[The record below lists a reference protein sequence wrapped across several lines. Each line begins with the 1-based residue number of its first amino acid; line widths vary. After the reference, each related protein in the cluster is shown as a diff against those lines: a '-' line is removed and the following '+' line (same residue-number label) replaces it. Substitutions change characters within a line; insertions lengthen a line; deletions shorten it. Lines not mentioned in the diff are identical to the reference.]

1 MSEVKMKMMDGNEA
15 AASVAHRMNE
25 VCVIYPITPSSP
37 MGEWADAWSAANQ
50 KNLWGVVPEVQ
61 EMQSEAGAA
70 GACHGSLQAGSLT
83 TTFTA
88 SQGLLLMI
96 PNMYKIAGE
105 LSPFVMHVAARSL
118 AYHALSIFG
127 DHSDVMSC
135 RQTGFAMLCS
145 NSVQEVHDF
154 AAIAQTSTLRARVPF
169 MHFFDGFRTSHE
181 IKKIKVLSDDDL
193 RAMLEGIDVNFNAK
207 HALRP
212 EAPVIRGTAQNPDVF
227 FQGREAANK
236 YYDAV
241 EGIVQEEMDK
251 FAKISGRQYH
261 VVDYVG
267 PKDAE
272 QVIVIMGS
280 GAETVEETINY
291 LNNNGYKVG
300 LVKVHLYRPFPTKS
314 FLKALPASVKTVNV
328 LDRTKESGS
337 IGEPLYLD
345 VVATLTQAFA
355 NGEIASMPKIVGGRY
370 GLSSKEFTPGM
381 VKAVYD
387 NGAAAKPLNG
397 FSVGIEDD
405 VTHKSLPFSDDID
418 TEGKD
423 VVRAVFFGL
432 GADGTVGANKN
443 SIKIIAE
450 DAGKYG
456 QGYFVY
462 DSRKS
467 GSMTTSHLRFS
478 DNPIKAAYLINKA
491 DFVACHQFPFM
502 SKVDILKIAKPGA
515 TFLLNAPYEGQEV
528 WKHLPRE
535 VQQQIID
542 KKINFYSINAVD
554 VARKTGMGQRI
565 NTIMQ
570 TCFFAISNILPKDE
584 AIAQIKNAIKKTYS
598 KKGDAIVQKN
608 FAAVDA
614 TLEHLT
620 KIEVPASADSQLKM
634 LPPVPADAPEFVKKL
649 TAELIADRGNE
660 LPVSAFEEVVD
671 GTWPTATTQ
680 YEKRCIATEIPV
692 WDPATCLQCGKCS
705 IVCPHGVIRMKVA
718 TEEELKNAPKGFK
731 SAPYK
736 GKEFAGKN
744 FIWQMSP
751 EDCTGCGI
759 CVSACPAKNKA
770 DPTKK
775 AINMDHIESH
785 LDEQKECWKFFETLP
800 YVKRTEVAKNLPKT
814 TQMIQP
820 LFEFSGACAG
830 CGETPYIKL
839 LTQLFGD
846 RMVVAN
852 ATGCSS
858 IYSGNLP
865 TTPYAKDEKGHGPAW
880 ANSLFEDNAE
890 FGLGMRFSIDQQ
902 KSIAESLLNNLKD
915 KIGAELVEKIQNNPQ
930 SNDAEI
936 DAQRDNVAA
945 LRAKLATIND
955 AEAKHLDKVADYLI
969 KKSVWIIGGDG
980 WAYDIGFGGLDHAI
994 ASGKNINILVI
1005 DTGVYSNTGG
1015 QQSKATPMGASAKFA
1030 TAGKELPKKDL
1041 AMIAMSYGNVYVAQ
1055 VSMGANDAQVIKAMN
1070 EAEAFDGPSIIIAYS
1085 HCIAQGFNLADGLDH
1100 QKMAVET
1107 GSWPLYRYNPDNI
1120 KAGKAP
1126 LVLDSKAPS
1135 RPLSDYMSNEVRFQ
1149 IVNKTNPERY
1159 ETLLQKSEENLKGKR
1174 ELLEHM
1180 AEFKIEEAGE

>member
-1 MSEVKMKMMDGNEA
+1 MMDGNEA

-37 MGEWADAWSAANQ
+37 MGEWADAWSAAKQ
-50 KNLWGVVPEVQ
+50 KNLWGVVPDVQ

-127 DHSDVMSC
+127 DHTDVMSC

-145 NSVQEVHDF
+145 NSVQEAHDM
-154 AAIAQTSTLRARVPF
+154 AAIAQTSTLRSRVPF

-181 IKKIKVLSDDDL
+181 IKKIKLLSDDDL
-193 RAMLEGIDVNFNAK
+193 RAMLEGVDYQFNAK

-212 EAPVIRGTAQNPDVF
+212 ESPVIRGTAQNPDVF
-227 FQGREAANK
+227 FQGREASNK

-241 EGIVQEEMDK
+241 PGIVQEEMDK

-261 VVDYVG
+261 IVEYYG
-267 PKDAE
+267 AADAE

-280 GAETVEETINY
+280 GAETVQETIDY
-291 LNNNGYKVG
+291 LNAQGQKLGV
-300 LVKVHLYRPFPTKS
+300 LKVHLYRPFPAKA
-314 FLKALPASVKTVNV
+314 FVAALPKSAKVVSV
-328 LDRTKESGS
+328 LDRTKESGAT
-337 IGEPLYLD
+337 GEPLYLD
-345 VVATLTQAFA
+345 VVATLAQAA
-355 NGEIASMPKIVGGRY
+355 AAGEISMPKILGGRY

-381 VKAVYD
+381 VKAVFD
-387 NGAAAKPLNG
+387 NAVSANPVNG
-397 FSVGIEDD
+397 FSVGVNDD
-405 VTHKSLPFSDDID
+405 VTHKSLAYDDSID

-478 DNPIKAAYLINKA
+478 DNPIKSAYLINKA
-491 DFVACHQFPFM
+491 DFVACHQFQFM
-502 SKVDILKIAKPGA
+502 NKVDILGIAKPGA
-515 TFLLNAPYEGQEV
+515 TFLLNAPYDANEV
-528 WKHLPRE
+528 WNHLTYE
-535 VQQQIID
+535 VQKQIID
-542 KKINFYSINAVD
+542 KKLKFYTINAVE
-554 VARKTGMGQRI
+554 VARETGMGQRI

-570 TCFFAISNILPKDE
+570 ACFFAISNILPRE
-584 AIAQIKNAIKKTYS
+584 QAIAEIKNAIKKTYS

-614 TLEHLT
+614 SLAHMH
-620 KIEVPASADSQLKM
+620 EVVIPAEPTSALHTA
-634 LPPVPADAPEFVKKL
+634 LPVPGDAPEFIQKV
-649 TAELIADRGNE
+649 TGEIIAGRGE
-660 LPVSAFEEVVD
+660 QLPVSAFADVVD
-671 GTWPTATTQ
+671 GTWPTGTTQ

-692 WDPATCLQCGKCS
+692 WDPETCIQCGKCS

-718 TEEELKNAPKGFK
+718 SDEELANAPASLKR
-731 SAPYK
+731 ADYK
-736 GKEFAGKN
+736 GKEFAGKK
-744 FIWQMSP
+744 FILQISA

-759 CVSACPAKNKA
+759 CTSACPAKNKA
-770 DPTKK
+770 DPEKK
-775 AINMDHIESH
+775 AINMDHIENH
-785 LDEQKECWKFFETLP
+785 IEAEVANWKFFETLP
-800 YVKRTEVAKNLPKT
+800 YVKRTDIAKNLPKT

-830 CGETPYIKL
+830 CGETPYVKL

-865 TTPYAKDEKGHGPAW
+865 TTPYTKDEKGHGPAW

-902 KSIAESLLNNLKD
+902 TATAKALLEGLKSELGDIAE
-915 KIGAELVEKIQNNPQ
+915 KIMSNPQ
-930 SNDAEI
+930 KTDAEI
-936 DAQRDNVAA
+936 DAQRENVKA
-945 LRAKLATIND
+945 LRAKLAGMNSK
-955 AEAKHLDKVADYLI
+955 EAKELDNLADYLI
-969 KKSVWIIGGDG
+969 KKSVWILGGDG

-994 ASGKNINILVI
+994 ASGKNVNILVM

-1030 TAGKELPKKDL
+1030 TAGKALPKKDL

-1055 VSMGANDAQVIKAMN
+1055 VSMGANDMQVIKAMN

-1085 HCIAQGFNLADGLDH
+1085 HCIAQGFNLIDGLTH
-1100 QKMAVET
+1100 QKEAVDT
-1107 GSWPLYRYNPDNI
+1107 GSWPLYRYNPDNV
-1120 KAGKAP
+1120 KEGKAP
-1126 LVLDSKAPS
+1126 LMLDSKAPS
-1135 RPLSDYMSNEVRFQ
+1135 KPLSDYMSSETRFQ
-1149 IVNKTNPERY
+1149 VVKKANPERY
-1159 ETLLQKSEENLKGKR
+1159 ETLLNKAQENVNEKR
-1174 ELLEHM
+1174 SLLEHM
-1180 AEFKIEEAGE
+1180 SQYV

>member
-1 MSEVKMKMMDGNEA
+1 MSDVKMKMMDGNEA

-37 MGEWADAWSAANQ
+37 MGEWADAWSAAKQ

-70 GACHGSLQAGSLT
+70 GACHGSIQAGALT

-127 DHSDVMSC
+127 DHTDVMSC

-145 NSVQEVHDF
+145 NSVQEAHDF
-154 AAIAQTSTLRARVPF
+154 AAIAQTSTLRSRVPF

-181 IKKIKVLSDDDL
+181 IKKIKLLSDDDL
-193 RAMLEGIDVNFNAK
+193 RAMLEGVNYRFNAE

-227 FQGREAANK
+227 FQGREACNPFYNK
-236 YYDAV
+236 V

-251 FAKISGRQYH
+251 FAKISGRKYN

-267 PKDAE
+267 AADAE

-291 LNNNGYKVG
+291 LNANGGKYG
-300 LVKVHLYRPFPTKS
+300 LVKVRLYRPFPTKS
-314 FLKALPASVKTVNV
+314 FLKALPKSVKVVNV

-355 NGEIASMPKIVGGRY
+355 NNEIVSMPRIYGGRY

-397 FSVGIEDD
+397 FSVGITDD
-405 VTHKSLPFSDDID
+405 VSKTSLPFDDSID
-418 TEGKD
+418 TEPKD

-515 TFLLNAPYEGQEV
+515 TFLLNAPYKAEEV
-528 WKHLPRE
+528 WDHLPIE
-535 VQQQIID
+535 VQEEIIS
-542 KKINFYSINAVD
+542 KKLNFYTINAVE
-554 VARKTGMGQRI
+554 VARETGMGQRI
-565 NTIMQ
+565 NTVMQ

-608 FAAVDA
+608 FQAVDA
-614 TLEHLT
+614 SLEHLHKVEYPSSVT
-620 KIEVPASADSQLKM
+620 SKFHRQL
-634 LPPVPADAPEFVKKL
+634 PVPADAPEFVRKV
-649 TAELIADRGNE
+649 TGEIIADRGNE
-660 LPVSAFEEVVD
+660 LPVSAFEPVVD
-671 GTWPTATTQ
+671 GTWPTGTTK

-692 WDPATCLQCGKCS
+692 WDPNTCIQCGKCS
-705 IVCPHGVIRMKVA
+705 LVCPHGVIRMKVA
-718 TEEELKNAPKGFK
+718 DEAELKNAPQGFK

-736 GKEFAGKN
+736 GKEFAGKQ

-770 DPTKK
+770 DPTRK
-775 AINMDHIESH
+775 AINMDHIENH
-785 LDEQKECWKFFETLP
+785 LEEQKACWKFFETLP

-865 TTPYAKDEKGHGPAW
+865 TTPYTKDEKGHGPAW

-902 KSIAESLLNNLKD
+902 TKFAHTLLEGLKD
-915 KIGAELVEKIQNNPQ
+915 KVGELADKILSNPQ
-930 SNDAEI
+930 STDVEI
-936 DAQRDNVAA
+936 DDQRANVKA
-945 LRAKLATIND
+945 LRDKLAGIGTE
-955 AEAKHLDKVADYLI
+955 EAKSLSKLADYLI
-969 KKSVWIIGGDG
+969 KKSVWILGGDG

-994 ASGKNINILVI
+994 ASGKNINILVM

-1030 TAGKELPKKDL
+1030 TAGKALPKKDL
-1041 AMIAMSYGNVYVAQ
+1041 GMIAMSYGNVYVAQ
-1055 VSMGANDAQVIKAMN
+1055 VAFGANDTQLIKALN
-1070 EAEAFDGPSIIIAYS
+1070 EAEAYDGPSIVIAYS
-1085 HCIAQGFNLADGLDH
+1085 HCIAQGFNLADGLEH
-1100 QKMAVET
+1100 QKSAVDT
-1107 GSWPLYRYNPDNI
+1107 GSWPLYRYNPENI
-1120 KAGKAP
+1120 AQGKAP
-1126 LVLDSKAPS
+1126 LTLDSKAPS
-1135 RPLSDYMSNEVRFQ
+1135 KPLSDYMSNETRFQ
-1149 IVNKTNPERY
+1149 VVNKMNPERY
-1159 ETLLQKSEENLKGKR
+1159 ETLLNKAQENVKEKR
-1174 ELLEHM
+1174 SLYEHM
-1180 AEFKIEEAGE
+1180 AEFAIKEGAE

>member
-37 MGEWADAWSAANQ
+37 MGEWADAWSAAKQ
-50 KNLWGVVPEVQ
+50 KNLWGIVPEVQ

-70 GACHGSLQAGSLT
+70 GACHGSVQAGALT

-127 DHSDVMSC
+127 DHTDVMSC

-145 NSVQEVHDF
+145 NSVQEAHDM
-154 AAIAQTSTLRARVPF
+154 AAIAQTSTLRSRVPF

-193 RAMLEGIDVNFNAK
+193 KAMLEGVDYSFNAK

-227 FQGREAANK
+227 FQGREACNPF
-236 YYDAV
+236 YDKV
-241 EGIVQEEMDK
+241 EGIVAEEMDK

-261 VVDYVG
+261 IVDYTG
-267 PKDAE
+267 AEDAE

-291 LNNNGYKVG
+291 LNAQGAKLGV
-300 LVKVHLYRPFPTKS
+300 LKVHLYRPFPEKS
-314 FLKALPASVKTVNV
+314 FLKALPKSVKVVSV

-355 NGEIASMPKIVGGRY
+355 NGAIAQMPKVVGGRY

-381 VKAVYD
+381 VKAVFD
-387 NGAAAKPLNG
+387 NGFAAKPING
-397 FSVGIEDD
+397 FAVGITDD
-405 VTHKSLPFSDDID
+405 VTHKSLAFDDSID
-418 TEGKD
+418 TEPKD
-423 VVRAVFFGL
+423 VVRAVFYGL

-478 DNPIKAAYLINKA
+478 DNPIKSAYLINKA

-502 SKVDILKIAKPGA
+502 NKVDILKIAKPGA
-515 TFLLNAPYEGQEV
+515 TFLLNAPYAASEV
-528 WKHLPRE
+528 WNHLPRE
-535 VQQQIID
+535 VQQEIID
-542 KKINFYSINAVD
+542 KKLNFYTINAVE
-554 VARKTGMGQRI
+554 VARETGMGQRI

-570 TCFFAISNILPKDE
+570 ACFFAISNILPKDE

-614 TLEHLT
+614 SLAHLH
-620 KIEVPASADSQLKM
+620 KVEYPATVTSTFNRQA
-634 LPPVPADAPEFVKKL
+634 PVPANAP
-649 TAELIADRGNE
+649 ELIADRGDQ
-660 LPVSAFEEVVD
+660 LPVSAFAEVVD
-671 GTWPTATTQ
+671 GTWPTGTTQ

-692 WDPATCLQCGKCS
+692 WDPATCIQCGKCS
-705 IVCPHGVIRMKVA
+705 LVCPHGVIRMKVA
-718 TEEELKNAPKGFK
+718 SEEELKNAPAGFK

-736 GKEFAGKN
+736 GKEFAGKQ
-744 FIWQMSP
+744 FILQISP
-751 EDCTGCGI
+751 EDCTGCGL
-759 CVSACPAKNKA
+759 CVSACPAKNKE
-770 DPTKK
+770 DPAKK
-775 AINMDHIESH
+775 AINMDHIENH
-785 LDEQKECWKFFETLP
+785 LEQQVANWKFFETLP

-820 LFEFSGACAG
+820 LFEFSGACGG
-830 CGETPYIKL
+830 CGETPYVKL

-902 KSIAESLLNNLKD
+902 TAFAKKLLEELKD
-915 KIGAELVEKIQNNPQ
+915 QIGAELVEKILSNPQ
-930 SNDAEI
+930 ATDVEI
-936 DAQRDNVAA
+936 DDQRANVKALRDRLAA
-945 LRAKLATIND
+945 LD
-955 AEAKHLDKVADYLI
+955 SAEAKHLNELADYLI
-969 KKSVWIIGGDG
+969 KKSVWILGGDG

-994 ASGKNINILVI
+994 ASGKNINIMVM

-1030 TAGKELPKKDL
+1030 TAGKALPKKDL
-1041 AMIAMSYGNVYVAQ
+1041 GMIAMSYGNVYVAQ
-1055 VSMGANDAQVIKAMN
+1055 ISVGANDMQTIKALN
-1070 EAEAFDGPSIIIAYS
+1070 EAEAFDGPSLIIAYS
-1085 HCIAQGFNLADGLDH
+1085 HCIAQGFNLADGLEH
-1100 QKMAVET
+1100 QKNAVET
-1107 GSWPLYRYNPDNI
+1107 GSWPLYRYNPENI
-1120 KAGKAP
+1120 REGKAP
-1126 LVLDSKAPS
+1126 LMLDSKAPTK
-1135 RPLSDYMSNEVRFQ
+1135 PLSDYMSNETRFQ
-1149 IVNKTNPERY
+1149 VVNKMNPERY
-1159 ETLLQKSEENLKGKR
+1159 ETLLNKAQENVKEKR
-1174 ELLEHM
+1174 SLLEHM
-1180 AEFKIEEAGE
+1180 AEYKVEENDPSAAE

>member
-1 MSEVKMKMMDGNEA
+1 MSDVKMKMMDGNEA

-37 MGEWADAWSAANQ
+37 MGEWADAWSAAKQ
-50 KNLWGVVPEVQ
+50 KNIWGVIPEVQ

-70 GACHGSLQAGSLT
+70 GACHGSIQAGALT

-127 DHSDVMSC
+127 DHTDVMSC

-145 NSVQEVHDF
+145 NSVQEAHDM
-154 AAIAQTSTLRARVPF
+154 AAIAQTSTLRSRVPF

-181 IKKIKVLSDDDL
+181 IKKIKLLSDDDL
-193 RAMLEGIDVNFNAK
+193 KAMLEGVNYSFNAE

-227 FQGREAANK
+227 FQGREASNPFYNK
-236 YYDAV
+236 V

-261 VVDYVG
+261 VVDYFG
-267 PKDAE
+267 AADAE

-280 GAETVEETINY
+280 GAETVEEAITY
-291 LNNNGYKVG
+291 LNANGAKLGVM
-300 LVKVHLYRPFPTKS
+300 KVHLYRPFPEKS
-314 FLKALPASVKTVNV
+314 FLKALPKTVKTVSV

-337 IGEPLYLD
+337 TGEPLYLD

-355 NGEIASMPKIVGGRY
+355 RGDIASMPKIVGGRY

-381 VKAVYD
+381 VKAVFD
-387 NGAAAKPLNG
+387 NGSAAKSING
-397 FSVGIEDD
+397 FSVGITDD
-405 VTHKSLPFSDDID
+405 VNKTSLPFDDSID
-418 TEGKD
+418 TEPKD
-423 VVRAVFFGL
+423 VVRAVFYGL

-478 DNPIKAAYLINKA
+478 DNPIKSAYLINKA

-502 SKVDILKIAKPGA
+502 NKVDILKIAKPGA
-515 TFLLNAPYEGQEV
+515 TFLLNAPYKAEEV
-528 WKHLPRE
+528 WDHLPIE
-535 VQQQIID
+535 VQEEIIA
-542 KKINFYSINAVD
+542 KKLNFYTINAVE
-554 VARKTGMGQRI
+554 VARETGMGQRI
-565 NTIMQ
+565 NTVMQ

-584 AIAQIKNAIKKTYS
+584 AITQIKNAIKKTYS

-608 FAAVDA
+608 FQAVDA
-614 TLEHLT
+614 SLEHLH
-620 KIEVPASADSQLKM
+620 KVEYPSAVTSKFHR
-634 LPPVPADAPEFVKKL
+634 LPPVPENAPEFVKKL
-649 TAELIADRGNE
+649 TGEIIADRGNE
-660 LPVSAFEEVVD
+660 LPVSAFEQVVD
-671 GTWPTATTQ
+671 GTWPTGTTQ

-692 WDPATCLQCGKCS
+692 WDPATCIQCGKCS
-705 IVCPHGVIRMKVA
+705 LVCPHGVIRMKVA
-718 TEEELKNAPKGFK
+718 SEEELKNAPATLK
-731 SAPYK
+731 SADYK
-736 GKEFAGKN
+736 GKEFAGKK
-744 FIWQMSP
+744 FILQISP

-759 CVSACPAKNKA
+759 CTSACPAKNKEN
-770 DPTKK
+770 PERK
-775 AINMDHIESH
+775 AINMDHIENH
-785 LDEQKECWKFFETLP
+785 LDAEKANWKFFETLP
-800 YVKRTEVAKNLPKT
+800 YVKRTEVSKTLPKT

-830 CGETPYIKL
+830 CGETPYVKL

-902 KSIAESLLNNLKD
+902 TAFAKSLLEGLKD
-915 KIGAELVEKIQNNPQ
+915 KVGSVADAIMSNPQ
-930 SNDAEI
+930 TTDVEI
-936 DAQRDNVAA
+936 DNQRANVKA
-945 LRAKLATIND
+945 LREKLASINTP
-955 AEAKHLDKVADYLI
+955 EAKHLDKLADYLI
-969 KKSVWIIGGDG
+969 KKSVWILGGDG

-994 ASGKNINILVI
+994 ASGKNINILVM

-1030 TAGKELPKKDL
+1030 TAGKALPKKDL
-1041 AMIAMSYGNVYVAQ
+1041 GMIAMSYGNVYVAQ
-1055 VSMGANDAQVIKAMN
+1055 VAFGANDSQVIKAMN
-1070 EAEAFDGPSIIIAYS
+1070 EAEAYDGPSIIIAYS
-1085 HCIAQGFNLADGLDH
+1085 HCIAQGFNLADGLSH
-1100 QKMAVET
+1100 QKDAVES
-1107 GSWPLYRYNPDNI
+1107 GSWPLYRYNPENI
-1120 KAGKAP
+1120 AQGKAP
-1126 LVLDSKAPS
+1126 LMLDSKAPS
-1135 RPLSDYMSNEVRFQ
+1135 KPLADYMANETRFQ
-1149 IVNKTNPERY
+1149 VVNKANPERY
-1159 ETLLQKSEENLKGKR
+1159 ETLLNKAQENVNEKR
-1174 ELLEHM
+1174 SLLEHM
-1180 AEFKIEEAGE
+1180 SEFKVAE

>member
-1 MSEVKMKMMDGNEA
+1 MSDVKMKMMDGNEA

-37 MGEWADAWSAANQ
+37 MGEWADAWSAAKQ
-50 KNLWGVVPEVQ
+50 KNLWGVVPDVQ

-127 DHSDVMSC
+127 DHTDVMSC

-145 NSVQEVHDF
+145 NSVQEAHDM
-154 AAIAQTSTLRARVPF
+154 AAIAQTSTLRSRVPF

-181 IKKIKVLSDDDL
+181 IKKIKLLSDDDL
-193 RAMLEGIDVNFNAK
+193 RAMLEGVDYQFNAK

-212 EAPVIRGTAQNPDVF
+212 ESPVIRGTAQNPDVF
-227 FQGREAANK
+227 FQGREASNK

-241 EGIVQEEMDK
+241 PGIVQEEMDK

-261 VVDYVG
+261 IVEYYG
-267 PKDAE
+267 AADAE

-280 GAETVEETINY
+280 GAETVQETIDY
-291 LNNNGYKVG
+291 LNAQGQKLGV
-300 LVKVHLYRPFPTKS
+300 LKVHLYRPFPAKS
-314 FLKALPASVKTVNV
+314 FLAALPKSAKVVSV
-328 LDRTKESGS
+328 LDRTKESGAT
-337 IGEPLYLD
+337 GEPLYLD
-345 VVATLTQAFA
+345 VVATLAQAA
-355 NGEIASMPKIVGGRY
+355 AAGEISMPKILGGRY

-381 VKAVYD
+381 VKAVFD
-387 NGAAAKPLNG
+387 NAVSANPVNG
-397 FSVGIEDD
+397 FSVGVNDD
-405 VTHKSLPFSDDID
+405 VTHKSLAYDDSID

-478 DNPIKAAYLINKA
+478 DNPIKSAYLINKA
-491 DFVACHQFPFM
+491 DFVACHQFQFM
-502 SKVDILKIAKPGA
+502 NKVDILGIAKPGA
-515 TFLLNAPYEGQEV
+515 TFLLNAPYDANEV
-528 WKHLPRE
+528 WNHLTYE
-535 VQQQIID
+535 VQKQIID
-542 KKINFYSINAVD
+542 KKLKFYTINAVE
-554 VARKTGMGQRI
+554 VARETGMGQRI

-570 TCFFAISNILPKDE
+570 ACFFAISNILPRE
-584 AIAQIKNAIKKTYS
+584 QAIAEIKNAIKKTYS

-614 TLEHLT
+614 SLAHMH
-620 KIEVPASADSQLKM
+620 EVVIPAEPTSALHTA
-634 LPPVPADAPEFVKKL
+634 LPVPADAPEFIQKV
-649 TAELIADRGNE
+649 TGEIIAGRGE
-660 LPVSAFEEVVD
+660 QLPVSAFADVVD
-671 GTWPTATTQ
+671 GTWPTGTTQ

-692 WDPATCLQCGKCS
+692 WDPETCIQCGKCS

-718 TEEELKNAPKGFK
+718 SDEELANAPASLKR
-731 SAPYK
+731 ADYK
-736 GKEFAGKN
+736 GKEFAGKK
-744 FIWQMSP
+744 FILQISA

-759 CVSACPAKNKA
+759 CTSACPAKNKA
-770 DPTKK
+770 DPEKK
-775 AINMDHIESH
+775 AINMDHIENH
-785 LDEQKECWKFFETLP
+785 IEAEVANWKFFETLP
-800 YVKRTEVAKNLPKT
+800 YVKRTDVAKNLPKT

-830 CGETPYIKL
+830 CGETPYVKL

-865 TTPYAKDEKGHGPAW
+865 TTPYTKDEKGHGPAW

-902 KSIAESLLNNLKD
+902 TATAKALLEGLKS
-915 KIGAELVEKIQNNPQ
+915 ELGDVAEKIMSNPQ
-930 SNDAEI
+930 KTDAEI
-936 DAQRDNVAA
+936 DAQRENVKA
-945 LRAKLATIND
+945 LRAKLAGMNSK
-955 AEAKHLDKVADYLI
+955 EAKELDNLADYLI
-969 KKSVWIIGGDG
+969 KKSVWILGGDG

-994 ASGKNINILVI
+994 ASGKNVNILVM

-1030 TAGKELPKKDL
+1030 TAGKALPKKDL

-1055 VSMGANDAQVIKAMN
+1055 VSMGANDMQVIKAMN

-1085 HCIAQGFNLADGLDH
+1085 HCIAQGFNLIDGLTH
-1100 QKMAVET
+1100 QKEAVDT
-1107 GSWPLYRYNPDNI
+1107 GSWPLYRYNPDNV
-1120 KAGKAP
+1120 KEGKAP
-1126 LVLDSKAPS
+1126 LMLDSKAPS
-1135 RPLSDYMSNEVRFQ
+1135 KPLSDYMSSETRFQ
-1149 IVNKTNPERY
+1149 VVKKANPERY
-1159 ETLLQKSEENLKGKR
+1159 ETLLNKAQENVNEKR
-1174 ELLEHM
+1174 SLLEHM
-1180 AEFKIEEAGE
+1180 SQYV

>member
-1 MSEVKMKMMDGNEA
+1 MSDVKMKMMDGNEA

-37 MGEWADAWSAANQ
+37 MGEWADAWSAAKQ
-50 KNLWGVVPEVQ
+50 KNLWGVVPDVQ

-127 DHSDVMSC
+127 DHTDVMSC

-145 NSVQEVHDF
+145 NSVQEAHDM
-154 AAIAQTSTLRARVPF
+154 AAIAQTSTLRSRVPF

-181 IKKIKVLSDDDL
+181 IKKIKLLSDDDL
-193 RAMLEGIDVNFNAK
+193 RAMLEGVDYQFNAK

-212 EAPVIRGTAQNPDVF
+212 ESPVIRGTAQNPDVF
-227 FQGREAANK
+227 FQGREASNK

-261 VVDYVG
+261 VVDYYG
-267 PKDAE
+267 AADAE

-280 GAETVEETINY
+280 GAETVQETIDY
-291 LNNNGYKVG
+291 LNAQGQKLGV
-300 LVKVHLYRPFPTKS
+300 LKVHLYRPFPAKS
-314 FLKALPASVKTVNV
+314 FLAALPKSAKVVSV
-328 LDRTKESGS
+328 LDRTKESGAT
-337 IGEPLYLD
+337 GEPLYLD
-345 VVATLTQAFA
+345 VVATLAQAA
-355 NGEIASMPKIVGGRY
+355 AAGEIAMPKIVGGRY

-381 VKAVYD
+381 VKAVFD
-387 NGAAAKPLNG
+387 NAVSANPVNG
-397 FSVGIEDD
+397 FSVGVNDD
-405 VTHKSLPFSDDID
+405 VTHKSLAYDDSID

-478 DNPIKAAYLINKA
+478 DNPIKSAYLINKA
-491 DFVACHQFPFM
+491 DFVACHQFQFM
-502 SKVDILKIAKPGA
+502 NKVDILGIAKPGA
-515 TFLLNAPYEGQEV
+515 TFLLNAPYDANEV
-528 WKHLPRE
+528 WNHLTYE
-535 VQQQIID
+535 VQKQIID
-542 KKINFYSINAVD
+542 KKLKFYTINAVE
-554 VARKTGMGQRI
+554 VARETGMGQRI

-570 TCFFAISNILPKDE
+570 ACFFAISNILPRE
-584 AIAQIKNAIKKTYS
+584 QAIAEIKNAIKKTYS

-614 TLEHLT
+614 SLAHMHEVVIPAEPTSTLHT
-620 KIEVPASADSQLKM
+620 AF
-634 LPPVPADAPEFVKKL
+634 PVPADAPEFIQKV
-649 TAELIADRGNE
+649 TGEIIAGRGE
-660 LPVSAFEEVVD
+660 QLPVSAFADVVD
-671 GTWPTATTQ
+671 GTWPTGTTQ

-692 WDPATCLQCGKCS
+692 WDPETCIQCGKCS

-718 TEEELKNAPKGFK
+718 SDEELANAPASLKR
-731 SAPYK
+731 ADYK
-736 GKEFAGKN
+736 GKEFAGKK
-744 FIWQMSP
+744 FILQISA

-759 CVSACPAKNKA
+759 CTSACPAKNKA
-770 DPTKK
+770 DPEKK
-775 AINMDHIESH
+775 AINMDHIENH
-785 LDEQKECWKFFETLP
+785 IEAEVANWKFFETLP

-830 CGETPYIKL
+830 CGETPYVKL

-865 TTPYAKDEKGHGPAW
+865 TTPYCKDEKGHGPAW

-902 KSIAESLLNNLKD
+902 TATAKALLEGLKS
-915 KIGAELVEKIQNNPQ
+915 ELGDVAEKIMANPQ
-930 SNDAEI
+930 KTDAEI
-936 DAQRDNVAA
+936 DAQRENVKA
-945 LRAKLATIND
+945 LRAKLAGMNSK
-955 AEAKHLDKVADYLI
+955 EAKELNELADYLI
-969 KKSVWIIGGDG
+969 KKSVWILGGDG
-980 WAYDIGFGGLDHAI
+980 WAFDIGFGGLDHAI
-994 ASGKNINILVI
+994 ASGKNVNILVM

-1030 TAGKELPKKDL
+1030 TAGKALPKKDL

-1055 VSMGANDAQVIKAMN
+1055 VSMGANDMQVIKAMN

-1085 HCIAQGFNLADGLDH
+1085 HCIAQGFNLIDGLTH
-1100 QKMAVET
+1100 QKEAVDT
-1107 GSWPLYRYNPDNI
+1107 GSWPLYRYNPDNV
-1120 KAGKAP
+1120 KEGKAP
-1126 LVLDSKAPS
+1126 LMLDSKAPS
-1135 RPLSDYMSNEVRFQ
+1135 KPLSDYMSSETRFQ
-1149 IVNKTNPERY
+1149 VVKKANPERY
-1159 ETLLQKSEENLKGKR
+1159 ETLLNKAQENVNEKR
-1174 ELLEHM
+1174 SLLEHM
-1180 AEFKIEEAGE
+1180 SQYV

>member
-1 MSEVKMKMMDGNEA
+1 MSDVKMKMMDGNEA

-37 MGEWADAWSAANQ
+37 MGEWADAWSAAKQ
-50 KNLWGVVPEVQ
+50 KNIWGVIPEVQ

-70 GACHGSLQAGSLT
+70 GACHGSIQAGALT

-127 DHSDVMSC
+127 DHTDVMSC

-145 NSVQEVHDF
+145 NSVQEAHDM
-154 AAIAQTSTLRARVPF
+154 AAIAQTSTLRSRVPF

-181 IKKIKVLSDDDL
+181 IKKIKLLSDDDL
-193 RAMLEGIDVNFNAK
+193 KAMLEGVNYSFNAE

-227 FQGREAANK
+227 FQGREASNPFYNK
-236 YYDAV
+236 V

-261 VVDYVG
+261 VVDYFG
-267 PKDAE
+267 AADAE

-280 GAETVEETINY
+280 GAETVEEAITY
-291 LNNNGYKVG
+291 LNANGAKLGVM
-300 LVKVHLYRPFPTKS
+300 KVHLYRPFPEKS
-314 FLKALPASVKTVNV
+314 FLKALPKTVKTVSV

-337 IGEPLYLD
+337 TGEPLYLD

-355 NGEIASMPKIVGGRY
+355 RGDIASMPKIVGGRY

-381 VKAVYD
+381 VKAVFD
-387 NGAAAKPLNG
+387 NGSAAKSING
-397 FSVGIEDD
+397 FSVGITDD
-405 VTHKSLPFSDDID
+405 VNKTSLPFDDSID
-418 TEGKD
+418 TEPKD
-423 VVRAVFFGL
+423 VVRAVFYGL

-478 DNPIKAAYLINKA
+478 DNPIKSAYLINKA

-502 SKVDILKIAKPGA
+502 NKVDILKIAKPGA
-515 TFLLNAPYEGQEV
+515 TFLLNAPYKAEEV
-528 WKHLPRE
+528 WDHLPIE
-535 VQQQIID
+535 VQEEIIA
-542 KKINFYSINAVD
+542 KKLNFYTINAVE
-554 VARKTGMGQRI
+554 VARETGMGQRI
-565 NTIMQ
+565 NTVMQ

-584 AIAQIKNAIKKTYS
+584 AITQIKNAIKKTYS

-608 FAAVDA
+608 FQAVDA
-614 TLEHLT
+614 SLEHLH
-620 KIEVPASADSQLKM
+620 KVEYPSAVTSKFHR
-634 LPPVPADAPEFVKKL
+634 LPPVPENAPEFVKKL
-649 TAELIADRGNE
+649 TGEIIADRGNE
-660 LPVSAFEEVVD
+660 LPVSAFEQVVD
-671 GTWPTATTQ
+671 GTWPTGTTQ

-692 WDPATCLQCGKCS
+692 WDPATCIQCGKCS
-705 IVCPHGVIRMKVA
+705 LVCPHGVIRMKVA
-718 TEEELKNAPKGFK
+718 SEEELKNAPATLK
-731 SAPYK
+731 SADYK
-736 GKEFAGKN
+736 GKEFAGKK
-744 FIWQMSP
+744 FILQISP

-759 CVSACPAKNKA
+759 CTSACPAKNKEN
-770 DPTKK
+770 PERK
-775 AINMDHIESH
+775 AINMDHIENH
-785 LDEQKECWKFFETLP
+785 LDAEKANWKFFETLP
-800 YVKRTEVAKNLPKT
+800 YVKRTEVSKPLPKT

-830 CGETPYIKL
+830 CGETPYVKL

-902 KSIAESLLNNLKD
+902 TAFAKSLLEGLKD
-915 KIGAELVEKIQNNPQ
+915 KVGSVADAIMSNPQ
-930 SNDAEI
+930 TTDVEI
-936 DAQRDNVAA
+936 DNQRANVKA
-945 LRAKLATIND
+945 LREKLASINTP
-955 AEAKHLDKVADYLI
+955 EAKHLDKLADYLI
-969 KKSVWIIGGDG
+969 KKSVWILGGDG

-994 ASGKNINILVI
+994 ASGKNINILVM

-1030 TAGKELPKKDL
+1030 TAGKALPKKDL
-1041 AMIAMSYGNVYVAQ
+1041 GMIAMSYGNVYVAQ
-1055 VSMGANDAQVIKAMN
+1055 VAFGANDSQVIKAMN
-1070 EAEAFDGPSIIIAYS
+1070 EAEAYDGPSIIIAYS
-1085 HCIAQGFNLADGLDH
+1085 HCIAQGFNLADGLSH
-1100 QKMAVET
+1100 QKDAVES
-1107 GSWPLYRYNPDNI
+1107 GSWPLYRYNPENI
-1120 KAGKAP
+1120 AQGKAP
-1126 LVLDSKAPS
+1126 LMLDSKAPS
-1135 RPLSDYMSNEVRFQ
+1135 KPLADYMANETRFQ
-1149 IVNKTNPERY
+1149 VVNKANPERY
-1159 ETLLQKSEENLKGKR
+1159 ETLLNKAQENVNEKR
-1174 ELLEHM
+1174 SLLEHM
-1180 AEFKIEEAGE
+1180 SEFKVAE

>member
-1 MSEVKMKMMDGNEA
+1 MSDVKMKMMDANEA
-15 AASVAHRMNE
+15 CSSVAHRMNE

-37 MGEWADAWSAANQ
+37 MGEWADAWSAAKQ
-50 KNLWGVVPEVQ
+50 KNLWGVIPEVQ

-70 GACHGSLQAGSLT
+70 GACHGSLQAGALT

-105 LSPFVMHVAARSL
+105 LMPFVMHVAARSL
-118 AYHALSIFG
+118 AYHALSIYG
-127 DHSDVMSC
+127 DHSDVMGC

-145 NSVQEVHDF
+145 NSVQEAHDM
-154 AAIAQTSTLRARVPF
+154 AAIAQTSTLRSRVPF
-169 MHFFDGFRTSHE
+169 LHFFDGFRTSHE
-181 IKKIKVLSDDDL
+181 IKKIKLLSDDDL
-193 RAMLEGIDVNFNAK
+193 RAMLKDVNYKFNAE

-212 EAPVIRGTAQNPDVF
+212 ENPVIRGTAQNPDVF
-227 FQGREAANK
+227 FQGREAANV
-236 YYDAV
+236 YYDKV
-241 EGIVQEEMDK
+241 ESIVQEEMDK

-267 PKDAE
+267 AADAE
-272 QVIVIMGS
+272 NVIVVMGS
-280 GAETVEETINY
+280 GAETVEEAIEY
-291 LNNNGYKVG
+291 LNAHGAKLGV
-300 LVKVHLYRPFPTKS
+300 LKVHLYRPFPTES
-314 FLKALPASVKTVNV
+314 FLKALPKTVKTVSV

-337 IGEPLYLD
+337 LGEPLYLD
-345 VVATLTQAFA
+345 VVTALSQAFS
-355 NGEIASMPKIVGGRY
+355 NGKLASLPKIYGGRY
-370 GLSSKEFTPGM
+370 GLSSKEFTPAM
-381 VKAVYD
+381 AKAVFD
-387 NGAAAKPLNG
+387 NAVSAAPING
-397 FSVGIEDD
+397 FTVGINDD
-405 VTHKSLPFSDDID
+405 LTHKSLTYDAKFDVEPD
-418 TEGKD
+418 D

-478 DNPIKAAYLINKA
+478 DNPIRSAYLITSA
-491 DFVACHQFPFM
+491 DFVACHQFQFM
-502 SKVDILKIAKPGA
+502 NKVDILRIAKDCA
-515 TFLLNAPYEGQEV
+515 TFLLNAPYKADEV
-528 WKHLPRE
+528 WEHLPIEVQEEILAKHL
-535 VQQQIID
+535 
-542 KKINFYSINAVD
+542 KLYTINAVE
-554 VARKTGMGQRI
+554 VARATGMGQRI
-565 NTIMQ
+565 NTVMQ

-584 AIAQIKNAIKKTYS
+584 AIAQIKAAIKKTYS

-608 FAAVDA
+608 YAAVDA
-614 TLEHLT
+614 SLEHLF
-620 KIEVPASADSQLKM
+620 EVSYPDHVTSTFHRQA
-634 LPPVPADAPEFVKKL
+634 PVPADAPKFVQGL
-649 TAELIADRGNE
+649 TSTLIADNGDSIKTSD
-660 LPVSAFEEVVD
+660 LQEVVD

-680 YEKRCIATEIPV
+680 YEKRCIATEVPV
-692 WDPATCLQCGKCS
+692 WDANTCIQCGKCS

-718 TEEELKNAPKGFK
+718 SEEELKNAPATLKT
-731 SAPYK
+731 ADYK
-736 GKEFAGKN
+736 GKEFAGKK
-744 FIWQMSP
+744 FMLQISP
-751 EDCTGCGI
+751 EDCTGCGV
-759 CVSACPAKNKA
+759 CVTACPAKNKEN
-770 DPTKK
+770 PELH
-775 AINMDHIESH
+775 AINMDHIENH
-785 LDEQKECWKFFETLP
+785 LEEEKANWKFFETLP

-865 TTPYAKDEKGHGPAW
+865 TTPYCKDEKGHGPAW

-890 FGLGMRFSIDQQ
+890 FGLGMRISIDHE
-902 KSIAESLLNNLKD
+902 KVTAKTLLESMK
-915 KIGAELVEKIQNNPQ
+915 AELGEVAEKILSNPQ
-930 SNDAEI
+930 SNDMEI

-945 LRAKLATIND
+945 LRAELATMNSE
-955 AEAKHLDKVADYLI
+955 EAKHLSEIADYLI

-980 WAYDIGFGGLDHAI
+980 WAYDIGFGGVDHVI
-994 ASGKNINILVI
+994 ASGRNVNILVV

-1055 VSMGANDAQVIKAMN
+1055 VAMGANDMQVIKAMN
-1070 EAEAFDGPSIIIAYS
+1070 EAEAYDGPSLIIAYCP
-1085 HCIAQGFNLADGLDH
+1085 CINQGLNMADGLSH
-1100 QKMAVET
+1100 QKNAVET
-1107 GSWPLYRYNPDNI
+1107 GSWPLFRFNPLNET
-1120 KAGKAP
+1120 AGKAP
-1126 LVLDSKAPS
+1126 LTLDSKAPS
-1135 RPLSDYMSNEVRFQ
+1135 KPLADFMSSETRFQ
-1149 IVNKTNPERY
+1149 VVNKMNPARY
-1159 ETLLQKSEENLKGKR
+1159 E
-1174 ELLEHM
+1174 ELLEKAQKNVNDKHTLLEYM
-1180 AEFKIEEAGE
+1180 SQYK

>member
-37 MGEWADAWSAANQ
+37 MGEWADAWSAAKQ
-50 KNLWGVVPEVQ
+50 KNIWGVVPEVQ

-70 GACHGSLQAGSLT
+70 GACHGSIQAGALT

-127 DHSDVMSC
+127 DHSDVMGC
-135 RQTGFAMLCS
+135 RQTGFAMLAS
-145 NSVQEVHDF
+145 NSVQEAHDM
-154 AAIAQTSTLRARVPF
+154 AAIAQTSTLRSRVPF

-181 IKKIKVLSDDDL
+181 IKKIKLLSDDDL
-193 RAMLEGIDVNFNAK
+193 RAMLKDVDYTFNAE

-212 EAPVIRGTAQNPDVF
+212 ETPVIRGTAQNPDVF
-227 FQGREAANK
+227 FQGREAANL
-236 YYDAV
+236 YYNQV
-241 EGIVQEEMDK
+241 ERIVQEEMDK
-251 FAKISGRQYH
+251 FAGISGRQYH
-261 VVDYVG
+261 VVDYYG
-267 PKDAE
+267 AKDAD

-280 GAETVEETINY
+280 GGETVEEAIDY
-291 LNNNGYKVG
+291 LNANGRKLGVM
-300 LVKVHLYRPFPTKS
+300 KVHLYRPFPEKS
-314 FLKALPASVKTVNV
+314 FLKVLPETVKTVSV

-337 IGEPLYLD
+337 TGEPLYLD
-345 VVATLTQAFA
+345 VVATLSQAFA
-355 NGEIASMPKIVGGRY
+355 RGELKSMPKVVGGRY

-387 NGAAAKPLNG
+387 NGASANPING
-397 FSVGIEDD
+397 FSVGITDD
-405 VTHKSLPFSDDID
+405 VNKTSLPFDDSID
-418 TEGKD
+418 TEPKD

-478 DNPIKAAYLINKA
+478 DNPIKSAYLINKA

-502 SKVDILKIAKPGA
+502 RKVDILKIAKPGA
-515 TFLLNAPYEGQEV
+515 TFLLNAPYEGNEV
-528 WKHLPRE
+528 WNHLPRE
-535 VQQQIID
+535 VQQTIID
-542 KKINFYSINAVD
+542 KKLNFYVINAVD

-565 NTIMQ
+565 NTVMQ

-584 AIAQIKNAIKKTYS
+584 AITQIKNAIKKTYS

-608 FAAVDA
+608 FEAVDA
-614 TLEHLT
+614 SLEHLH
-620 KIEVPASADSQLKM
+620 KVDVPAQATSQLTM
-634 LPPVPADAPEFVKKL
+634 SAPVPADAPEFVKKL
-649 TAELIADRGNE
+649 TAEIIADRGNE
-660 LPVSAFEEVVD
+660 LPVSAFKDVVD
-671 GTWPTATTQ
+671 GTWPTGTTQ

-692 WDPATCLQCGKCS
+692 WDPETCIQCGKCS
-705 IVCPHGVIRMKVA
+705 LVCPHGVIRMKVA
-718 TEEELKNAPKGFK
+718 SAEELKNAPATLKH
-731 SAPYK
+731 AAYK
-736 GKEFAGKN
+736 GKEFAGKE
-744 FIWQMSP
+744 FILQISP

-759 CVSACPAKNKA
+759 CTSACPAKNKA
-770 DPTKK
+770 DPERR
-775 AINMDHIESH
+775 AINMDHIENH
-785 LDEQKECWKFFETLP
+785 LETEVANWKFFETLP
-800 YVKRTEVAKNLPKT
+800 YVKRTEVSKTLPKT

-830 CGETPYIKL
+830 CGETPYVKL

-902 KSIAESLLNNLKD
+902 TGFAKNLLEGLKD
-915 KIGAELVEKIQNNPQ
+915 KIGADLVEKLLNNPQ
-930 SNDAEI
+930 KTDVEI
-936 DAQRDNVAA
+936 DEQRDLVKE
-945 LRAKLATIND
+945 LRGKLAGINTS
-955 AEAKHLDKVADYLI
+955 EAKHLDKLADYLI
-969 KKSVWIIGGDG
+969 KKSVWILGGDG

-994 ASGKNINILVI
+994 ASGKNINILVM

-1030 TAGKELPKKDL
+1030 TAGKSLPKKDL

-1055 VSMGANDAQVIKAMN
+1055 VAFGANDSQVIKAMN
-1070 EAEAFDGPSIIIAYS
+1070 EAEAYDGPSIIIAYS
-1085 HCIAQGFNLADGLDH
+1085 HCIAQGFNLANGLEH
-1100 QKMAVET
+1100 QKAAVET
-1107 GSWPLYRYNPDNI
+1107 GSWPLFRYNPENI
-1120 KAGKAP
+1120 AEGKAP
-1126 LVLDSKAPS
+1126 LMLDSKAPS
-1135 RPLSDYMSNEVRFQ
+1135 KPLADYMANETRFQ
-1149 IVNKTNPERY
+1149 IVNKANPERY
-1159 ETLLQKSEENLKGKR
+1159 ETLLNKAQELANEKR
-1174 ELLEHM
+1174 SLLEHM
-1180 AEFKIEEAGE
+1180 AEFKVAE

>member
-37 MGEWADAWSAANQ
+37 MGEWADAWSAAKQ
-50 KNLWGVVPEVQ
+50 KNIWGVVPEVQ

-70 GACHGSLQAGSLT
+70 GACHGSLQAGALT

-127 DHSDVMSC
+127 DHTDVMGC

-145 NSVQEVHDF
+145 NSVQEAHDM

-181 IKKIKVLSDDDL
+181 IKKIKLLSDDNL
-193 RAMLEGIDVNFNAK
+193 KAMLEGVDYTFVAK

-212 EAPVIRGTAQNPDVF
+212 EAPVVRGTAQNPDVF
-227 FQGREAANK
+227 FQGREASNP
-236 YYDAV
+236 YYKKV

-267 PKDAE
+267 AADAE

-280 GAETVEETINY
+280 GAETVEETIAY
-291 LNNNGYKVG
+291 LNAQGARLGV
-300 LVKVHLYRPFPTKS
+300 LKVHLYRPFPEES
-314 FLKALPASVKTVNV
+314 FLKALPKTVKVVSV

-337 IGEPLYLD
+337 TGEPLYLD

-355 NGEIASMPKIVGGRY
+355 NGKIASMPKIYGGRY

-387 NGAAAKPLNG
+387 NGSAAQPING
-397 FSVGIEDD
+397 FSVGITDD
-405 VTHKSLPFSDDID
+405 VNKTSLPFDDSID
-418 TEGKD
+418 TEPKD

-478 DNPIKAAYLINKA
+478 DNPIKSAYLINKA

-502 SKVDILKIAKPGA
+502 NKVDILKIAKEGA
-515 TFLLNAPYEGQEV
+515 TFLLNAPYKAEEV
-528 WKHLPRE
+528 WDHLPKE
-535 VQQQIID
+535 VQEQIIS
-542 KKINFYSINAVD
+542 KKLKFYTINAIE
-554 VARKTGMGQRI
+554 VARETGMGQRI
-565 NTIMQ
+565 NTVMQ

-608 FAAVDA
+608 FQAVDA
-614 TLEHLT
+614 SLAHMH
-620 KIEVPASADSQLKM
+620 EVKYPDHVTSSFSRQA
-634 LPPVPADAPEFVKKL
+634 PVPANAPEFVRKL
-649 TAELIADRGNE
+649 TAELIADRGDA

-671 GTWPTATTQ
+671 GTWPTGTTQ

-692 WDPATCLQCGKCS
+692 WDPSVCIQCGKCS
-705 IVCPHGVIRMKVA
+705 LVCPHGVIRMKVA
-718 TEEELKNAPKGFK
+718 DDEQLKNAPATLK
-731 SAPYK
+731 SADYK
-736 GKEFAGKN
+736 GKEFAGKK
-744 FIWQMSP
+744 FILQISA

-759 CVSACPAKNKA
+759 CTSACPAKNKEDA
-770 DPTKK
+770 SKK
-775 AINMDHIESH
+775 AINMDHIENH
-785 LDEQKECWKFFETLP
+785 LEAEVANWKFFETLP
-800 YVKRTEVAKNLPKT
+800 YVKRTEVVKNMPKT

-830 CGETPYIKL
+830 CGETPYVKL

-902 KSIAESLLNNLKD
+902 TAFAKTLLEGLKD
-915 KIGAELVEKIQNNPQ
+915 KVGAVADKILSNPQ
-930 SNDAEI
+930 STDVEI
-936 DAQRDNVAA
+936 DAQRENVKELRAA
-945 LRAKLATIND
+945 LAKIDTD
-955 AEAKHLDKVADYLI
+955 EAKHLDKLADYLI
-969 KKSVWIIGGDG
+969 KKSLWILGGDG

-994 ASGKNINILVI
+994 ASGKNINILVM

-1030 TAGKELPKKDL
+1030 TAGKALPKKDL
-1041 AMIAMSYGNVYVAQ
+1041 GMIAMSYGNVYVAQ
-1055 VSMGANDAQVIKAMN
+1055 VSAGANDMQLIKAMN
-1070 EAEAFDGPSIIIAYS
+1070 EAEAFDGPSLIIAYC
-1085 HCIAQGFNLADGLDH
+1085 HCIAQGFNLNDGLDH
-1100 QKMAVET
+1100 QKAAVES

-1120 KAGKAP
+1120 AEGKAP
-1126 LVLDSKAPS
+1126 LMLDSKAPS
-1135 RPLSDYMSNEVRFQ
+1135 RPLSEYMANETRFQ
-1149 IVNKTNPERY
+1149 IVNKMNPERY
-1159 ETLLQKSEENLKGKR
+1159 ETLLNKAQENVKEKR

-1180 AEFKIEEAGE
+1180 SEFKVAE

>member
-1 MSEVKMKMMDGNEA
+1 MKMMDGNEA

-37 MGEWADAWSAANQ
+37 MGEWADAWSAAKQ
-50 KNLWGVVPEVQ
+50 KNIWGVVPEVQ

-70 GACHGSLQAGSLT
+70 GACHGSLQAGALT

-127 DHSDVMSC
+127 DHTDVMGC

-145 NSVQEVHDF
+145 NSVQEAHDM

-181 IKKIKVLSDDDL
+181 IKKIKLLSDDDL
-193 RAMLEGIDVNFNAK
+193 KAMLKGVDYTFNAK

-227 FQGREAANK
+227 FQGREASNP
-236 YYDAV
+236 YYKKV

-267 PKDAE
+267 AADAE

-280 GAETVEETINY
+280 GGETVEETIAY
-291 LNNNGYKVG
+291 LNAQGAKLGV
-300 LVKVHLYRPFPTKS
+300 LKVHLYRPFPEES
-314 FLKALPASVKTVNV
+314 FLKAMPKTVKVVSV

-337 IGEPLYLD
+337 TGEPLYLD
-345 VVATLTQAFA
+345 VVATLSQAFA
-355 NGEIASMPKIVGGRY
+355 NGKIANMPKIVGGRY

-387 NGAAAKPLNG
+387 NGFAAHPING
-397 FSVGIEDD
+397 FSVGIHDD
-405 VTHKSLPFSDDID
+405 VNKTSLPFDDSID
-418 TEGKD
+418 TEPKD

-478 DNPIKAAYLINKA
+478 DNPIKSAYLINKA

-502 SKVDILKIAKPGA
+502 NKVDILKIAKEGA
-515 TFLLNAPYEGQEV
+515 TFLLNAPYKAEEV
-528 WKHLPRE
+528 WDHLPRE
-535 VQQQIID
+535 VQEQIIS
-542 KKINFYSINAVD
+542 KKLKFYTINAIE
-554 VARKTGMGQRI
+554 VARETGMGQRI
-565 NTIMQ
+565 NTVMQ

-608 FAAVDA
+608 FQAVDA
-614 TLEHLT
+614 SLAHLH
-620 KIEVPASADSQLKM
+620 EVKYPDHVTSSFSRQA
-634 LPPVPADAPEFVKKL
+634 PVPANAPEFVKKL
-649 TAELIADRGNE
+649 TAELIADRGDA

-671 GTWPTATTQ
+671 GTWPTGTTQ

-692 WDPATCLQCGKCS
+692 WDPSICLQCGKCS
-705 IVCPHGVIRMKVA
+705 LVCPHGVIRMKVA
-718 TEEELKNAPKGFK
+718 DEAQLKNAPATLK
-731 SAPYK
+731 SADYK
-736 GKEFAGKN
+736 GKEFAGKK
-744 FIWQMSP
+744 FILQISAQ
-751 EDCTGCGI
+751 DCTGCGI
-759 CVSACPAKNKA
+759 CTSACPAKNKE
-770 DPTKK
+770 DPSKK
-775 AINMDHIESH
+775 AINMDHIENH
-785 LDEQKECWKFFETLP
+785 LEAEVANWNFFETLP
-800 YVKRTEVAKNLPKT
+800 YVKRTEVVKNMPKT

-830 CGETPYIKL
+830 CGETPYVKL

-902 KSIAESLLNNLKD
+902 TAFAKSLLEGIKD
-915 KIGAELVEKIQNNPQ
+915 KVGAVADKILSNPQ
-930 SNDAEI
+930 STDVEI
-936 DAQRDNVAA
+936 DAQRENVKELRAA
-945 LRAKLATIND
+945 LAKIDTE
-955 AEAKHLDKVADYLI
+955 EAKHLDKLADYLI
-969 KKSVWIIGGDG
+969 KKSLWILGGDG

-994 ASGKNINILVI
+994 ASGKNINILVM

-1030 TAGKELPKKDL
+1030 TAGKALPKKDL
-1041 AMIAMSYGNVYVAQ
+1041 GMIAMSYGNVYVAQ
-1055 VSMGANDAQVIKAMN
+1055 VSAGANDMQLIKAMN
-1070 EAEAFDGPSIIIAYS
+1070 EAEAFDGPSLIIAYC
-1085 HCIAQGFNLADGLDH
+1085 HCIAQGFNLNDGLEH
-1100 QKMAVET
+1100 QKAAVES

-1120 KAGKAP
+1120 AEGKAP
-1126 LVLDSKAPS
+1126 LMLDSKAPS
-1135 RPLSDYMSNEVRFQ
+1135 RPLSEYMANETRFQ
-1149 IVNKTNPERY
+1149 IVNKMNPERY
-1159 ETLLQKSEENLKGKR
+1159 ETLLNKAQENVKEKR

-1180 AEFKIEEAGE
+1180 SEFKVAE

>member
-37 MGEWADAWSAANQ
+37 MGEWADAWSAAKQ
-50 KNLWGVVPEVQ
+50 KNIWGVVPEVQ

-70 GACHGSLQAGSLT
+70 GACHGSLQAGALT

-127 DHSDVMSC
+127 DHTDVMGC

-145 NSVQEVHDF
+145 NSVQEAHDM

-181 IKKIKVLSDDDL
+181 IKKIKLLSDDDL
-193 RAMLEGIDVNFNAK
+193 KAMLKGVDYTFNAK

-227 FQGREAANK
+227 FQGREASNP
-236 YYDAV
+236 YYKKV

-267 PKDAE
+267 AADAE

-280 GAETVEETINY
+280 GGETVEETIAY
-291 LNNNGYKVG
+291 LNAQGAKLGV
-300 LVKVHLYRPFPTKS
+300 LKVHLYRPFPEES
-314 FLKALPASVKTVNV
+314 FLKAMPKTVKVVSV

-337 IGEPLYLD
+337 TGEPLYLD
-345 VVATLTQAFA
+345 VVATLSQAFA
-355 NGEIASMPKIVGGRY
+355 NGKIANMPKIVGGRY

-387 NGAAAKPLNG
+387 NGFAAHPING
-397 FSVGIEDD
+397 FSVGIHDD
-405 VTHKSLPFSDDID
+405 VNKTSLPFDDSID
-418 TEGKD
+418 TEPKD

-478 DNPIKAAYLINKA
+478 DNPIKSAYLINKA

-502 SKVDILKIAKPGA
+502 NKVDILKIAKEGA
-515 TFLLNAPYEGQEV
+515 TFLLNAPYKAEEV
-528 WKHLPRE
+528 WDHLPRE
-535 VQQQIID
+535 VQEQIIS
-542 KKINFYSINAVD
+542 KKLKFYTINAIE
-554 VARKTGMGQRI
+554 VARETGMGQRI
-565 NTIMQ
+565 NTVMQ

-608 FAAVDA
+608 FQAVDA
-614 TLEHLT
+614 SLAHLH
-620 KIEVPASADSQLKM
+620 EVKYPDHVTSSFSRQA
-634 LPPVPADAPEFVKKL
+634 PVPANAPEFVKKL
-649 TAELIADRGNE
+649 TAELIADRGDA

-671 GTWPTATTQ
+671 GTWPTGTTQ

-692 WDPATCLQCGKCS
+692 WDPSICLQCGKCS
-705 IVCPHGVIRMKVA
+705 LVCPHGVIRMKVA
-718 TEEELKNAPKGFK
+718 DEAQLKNAPATLK
-731 SAPYK
+731 SADYK
-736 GKEFAGKN
+736 GKEFAGKK
-744 FIWQMSP
+744 FILQISAQ
-751 EDCTGCGI
+751 DCTGCGI
-759 CVSACPAKNKA
+759 CTSACPAKNKE
-770 DPTKK
+770 DPSKK
-775 AINMDHIESH
+775 AINMDHIENH
-785 LDEQKECWKFFETLP
+785 LEAEVANWNFFETLP
-800 YVKRTEVAKNLPKT
+800 YVKRTEVVKNMPKT

-830 CGETPYIKL
+830 CGETPYVKL

-902 KSIAESLLNNLKD
+902 TAFAKSLLEGIKD
-915 KIGAELVEKIQNNPQ
+915 KVGAVADKILSNPQ
-930 SNDAEI
+930 STDVEI
-936 DAQRDNVAA
+936 DAQRENVKELRAA
-945 LRAKLATIND
+945 LAKIDTE
-955 AEAKHLDKVADYLI
+955 EAKHLDKLADYLI
-969 KKSVWIIGGDG
+969 KKSLWILGGDG

-994 ASGKNINILVI
+994 ASGKNINILVM

-1030 TAGKELPKKDL
+1030 TAGKALPKKDL
-1041 AMIAMSYGNVYVAQ
+1041 GMIAMSYGNVYVAQ
-1055 VSMGANDAQVIKAMN
+1055 VSAGANDMQLIKAMN
-1070 EAEAFDGPSIIIAYS
+1070 EAEAFDGPSLIIAYC
-1085 HCIAQGFNLADGLDH
+1085 HCIAQGFNLNDGLEH
-1100 QKMAVET
+1100 QKAAVES

-1120 KAGKAP
+1120 AEGKAP
-1126 LVLDSKAPS
+1126 LMLDSKAPS
-1135 RPLSDYMSNEVRFQ
+1135 RPLSEYMANETRFQ
-1149 IVNKTNPERY
+1149 IVNKMNPERY
-1159 ETLLQKSEENLKGKR
+1159 ETLLNKAQENVKEKR

-1180 AEFKIEEAGE
+1180 SEFKVAE

>member
-15 AASVAHRMNE
+15 AASVAHRLNE

-37 MGEWADAWSAANQ
+37 MGEWADAWSAAKQ
-50 KNLWGVVPEVQ
+50 KNIWGVVPEVQ

-70 GACHGSLQAGSLT
+70 GACHGSIQAGALT

-118 AYHALSIFG
+118 SYHALSIFG
-127 DHSDVMSC
+127 DHTDVMGC

-145 NSVQEVHDF
+145 NSVQEAHDF
-154 AAIAQTSTLRARVPF
+154 AAIAQTSTMRSRVPF

-181 IKKIKVLSDDDL
+181 IKKIKLLSDDDL
-193 RAMLEGIDVNFNAK
+193 KAMVKDVDMQFNAE

-227 FQGREAANK
+227 FQGREASNPFYGK
-236 YYDAV
+236 V
-241 EGIVQEEMDK
+241 EAIVQEEMDK
-251 FAKISGRQYH
+251 FAKISGRQYN
-261 VVDYVG
+261 VVEYVG
-267 PKDAE
+267 APDAE

-280 GAETVEETINY
+280 GAETVEEAINY

-300 LVKVHLYRPFPTKS
+300 LVKVRLYRPFPEKS
-314 FLKALPASVKTVNV
+314 FLKALPKTAKVVNV

-337 IGEPLYLD
+337 TGEPLYLD

-355 NGEIASMPKIVGGRY
+355 NGEIANMPRVFGGRY

-387 NGAAAKPLNG
+387 NGVATKPING
-397 FSVGIEDD
+397 FTVGITDD
-405 VTHKSLPFSDDID
+405 VNNTSLPFDDTID
-418 TEGKD
+418 TEPKD

-478 DNPIKAAYLINKA
+478 DNPIKAAYLVSKA

-515 TFLLNAPYEGQEV
+515 TFLLNAPYSADEV
-528 WKHLPRE
+528 WDKLPIE
-535 VQQQIID
+535 VQEQIIE
-542 KKINFYSINAVD
+542 KKLKFYTINAIE
-554 VARKTGMGQRI
+554 VARATGMGQRI
-565 NTIMQ
+565 NTVMQ

-608 FAAVDA
+608 FVAVDA
-614 TLEHLT
+614 SLEHLH
-620 KIEVPASADSQLKM
+620 EVNYPSTVTSTFHRQL
-634 LPPVPADAPEFVKKL
+634 PVPANAPEFVKKL
-649 TAELIADRGNE
+649 TGEIIADRGNE
-660 LPVSAFEEVVD
+660 LPVSAFGEVVD
-671 GTWPTATTQ
+671 GTWPTGTTQ

-692 WDPATCLQCGKCS
+692 WDAESCIQCGKCS
-705 IVCPHGVIRMKVA
+705 LVCPHGVIRMKVA
-718 TEEELKNAPKGFK
+718 SEEELKNAPEGFK

-736 GKEFAGKN
+736 GKEFAGKQ

-770 DPTKK
+770 NPELK
-775 AINMDHIESH
+775 AINMSHIEDH
-785 LDEQKECWKFFETLP
+785 LATQKACWNFFETLP
-800 YVKRTEVAKNLPKT
+800 YVKRTEVTKNLPKT
-814 TQMIQP
+814 TQLIQP

-902 KSIAESLLNNLKD
+902 TRFAQDLLGGLKD
-915 KIGAELVEKIQNNPQ
+915 QIGAELVEKILNNPQ
-930 SNDAEI
+930 KTDIEI
-936 DAQRDNVAA
+936 DDQRANVKA
-945 LRAKLATIND
+945 LREKLAGIDT
-955 AEAKHLDKVADYLI
+955 AEAKHLDKLADYLI
-969 KKSVWIIGGDG
+969 KKSVWILGGDG

-994 ASGKNINILVI
+994 ASGRNVNILVM

-1030 TAGKELPKKDL
+1030 TAGKALPKKDL
-1041 AMIAMSYGNVYVAQ
+1041 GMIAMSYGNVYVAQ
-1055 VSMGANDAQVIKAMN
+1055 VSFGANDAQVIKAMN

-1085 HCIAQGFNLADGLDH
+1085 HCIAQGFNLAEGLTH
-1100 QKMAVET
+1100 QKNAVET
-1107 GSWPLYRYNPDNI
+1107 GSWPLYRYNPENI
-1120 KAGKAP
+1120 KEGKAP
-1126 LVLDSKAPS
+1126 LMLDSKAPS
-1135 RPLSDYMSNEVRFQ
+1135 KPLSEYMSNETRFQ
-1149 IVNKTNPERY
+1149 IVNKQNPERY
-1159 ETLLQKSEENLKGKR
+1159 ETLLNKAQENVKEKR
-1174 ELLEHM
+1174 SLLEHM
-1180 AEFKIEEAGE
+1180 AGFKAAE